1 MDNSLS
7 LKNSDNKNFS
17 SEQTMKQNRFRGI
30 QSKVRQKRKQE
41 NIIYSKDELDIE
53 KPKKKIETPNQQT
66 INEYKSF
73 VKIYPELLPQ
83 THVFKTISTIY
94 KNTIL
99 NNPKMPTQSD
109 YTKYKEYKENDKNN
123 FLNKF
128 FSNTDSL
135 NSYLQQ
141 EPNSETFET
150 VLYSYPNTNFFLFL
164 TKELWYSDIKIFKS
178 NGDLD
183 IKQLKYQI
191 FKDIFR
197 TTKITINNTVLNRT
211 EFIPFVND
219 KKFYEGTDYI
229 NLKIMNLIDIE
240 NIPIDLNIINL
251 IDILL
256 IQQIVQQTTDSV
268 LNSLATKGIFQGGE
282 AGEEGKILEYN
293 IVLNKH
299 EKYIQ
304 FHNKTSLLT
313 MSMNPTYG
321 SFESW
326 FKINLNDL
334 QYSFRFNIILP
345 PEQTQEERT
354 EEEQTQQVTQSPL
367 QKYTN
372 NISNIGKNVIDYAK
386 NHPDSVAA
394 GIGATSVL
402 GSGIGALLL
411 GVLGGKSQK
420 RLNKIRNKKTH
431 KNKNYRLKKYNQ
443 SKNKNKNKNKKYK
456 TNKYRNL

>member
-30 QSKVRQKRKQE
+30 QAKTKQKNKQE
-41 NIIYSKDELDIE
+41 NKIYSKDELDIE
-53 KPKKKIETPNQQT
+53 KPKKKFIETPNQKT

-73 VKIYPELLPQ
+73 IKIYPELLPQ

-99 NNPKMPTQSD
+99 NNPRIPTQTD
-109 YTKYKEYKENDKNN
+109 YIKYKEYKENDKTS

-128 FSNTDSL
+128 FSNTESL
-135 NSYLQQ
+135 NTYLQE
-141 EPNSETFET
+141 EPNSEIFET
-150 VLYSYPNTNFFLFL
+150 VLYSYPDTNFFLFL

-183 IKQLKYQI
+183 MKQLKYQI
-191 FKDIFR
+191 FKDVFR
-197 TTKITINNTVLNRT
+197 TTKITINNTVLNRS
-211 EFIPFVND
+211 EFIPFIND

-229 NLKIMNLIDIE
+229 NLKMMNLIDME

-268 LNSLATKGIFQGGE
+268 LNTLARKGIFQGGE
-282 AGEEGKILEYN
+282 AGEGGKILEYN
-293 IVLNKH
+293 IVLKKN

-313 MSMNPTYG
+313 MSINPTYG
-321 SFESW
+321 SFKSW
-326 FKINLNDL
+326 FKIDLNDL
-334 QYSFRFNIILP
+334 QYSFKFYINLP
-345 PEQTQEERT
+345 PEQTKEE
-354 EEEQTQQVTQSPL
+354 TQQVIQSPL
-367 QKYTN
+367 QKYSN
-372 NISNIGKNVIDYAK
+372 NISNIGKNAIDYAK
-386 NHPDSVAA
+386 SQPESVAV
-394 GIGATSVL
+394 GIGASSVL

-411 GVLGGKSQK
+411 AGVLGGKS
-420 RLNKIRNKKTH
+420 
-431 KNKNYRLKKYNQ
+431 KKYVK
-443 SKNKNKNKNKKYK
+443 SKNKNTRKNKNHKLTKNYKLRKNIKKTK
-456 TNKYRNL
+456 KL